1 MTVRLTGGANLYEG
15 RVEVFHRDS
24 WGTVCDAHWTVK
36 EANVVCRQLGFE
48 AGASAAV
55 RSAGFG
61 EGIGNIW
68 MDEVNCVGHER
79 RLIDCNH
86 LGLGKHNCDHSKD
99 AGVICIPGNY
109 KMPCTI
115 EFCGLLLVF
124 PLTSRRL
131 PNKDT

>member
-15 RVEVFHRDS
+15 RVELFHRDS
-24 WGTVCDAHWTVK
+24 WGTVCDAHWTLK

-79 RLIDCNH
+79 RLIDYNH

>member
-15 RVEVFHRDS
+15 RVEV
-24 WGTVCDAHWTVK
+24 WV
-36 EANVVCRQLGFE
+36 ELGFE

-86 LGLGKHNCDHSKD
+86 LGLGKHKCDHSKD

>member
-24 WGTVCDAHWTVK
+24 WGTVCDAHWTLK

-86 LGLGKHNCDHSKD
+86 LGLGKHKCDHSKD

>member
-24 WGTVCDAHWTVK
+24 WGTVCDAHWTLK

-79 RLIDCNH
+79 RLMDCNH
-86 LGLGKHNCDHSKD
+86 LGLGNTTVTIAKMQVLYVFQ
-99 AGVICIPGNY
+99 VITKC
-109 KMPCTI
+109 
-115 EFCGLLLVF
+115 LV
-124 PLTSRRL
+124 L
-131 PNKDT
+131 